1 MPHPAS
7 GCSVLPFANPAHSKN
22 CWHPRLPNGL
32 TLPAPPLRSRKHS
45 ERRER
50 IEGAEVLAK
59 KSLPFR
65 LTFLS
70 HNSPNADKPL
80 LPVFLSQT
88 VLTDTLAAG
97 GAVHEPP
104 VARVQCGMEPRAPA
118 IGIEDKDI
126 AGTHGNAAPH
136 AVPGLGLRIGHAGP
150 TRSARSSRTLWA
162 WCLRDGNAHRSG
174 SARSERPGRRGK
186 RYHTAHRNRVRKY
199 MSYRSRRAATLDKA
213 NRQAP

>member
-1 MPHPAS
+1 MRKPVFRRSLTGTSFLSSSTSVSVASPMPHPAP

-88 VLTDTLAAG
+88 VLTEHACRWWGCARTARCPCTMRY
-97 GAVHEPP
+97 GAPC
-104 VARVQCGMEPRAPA
+104 ARDWYRRQGCRRDAWQCPAPR
-118 IGIEDKDI
+118 
-126 AGTHGNAAPH
+126 
-136 AVPGLGLRIGHAGP
+136 R
-150 TRSARSSRTLWA
+150 TRPWP
-162 WCLRDGNAHRSG
+162 AHRS
-174 SARSERPGRRGK
+174 RGG
-186 RYHTAHRNRVRKY
+186 H
-199 MSYRSRRAATLDKA
+199 
-213 NRQAP
+213 

>member
-1 MPHPAS
+1 MRKPVFRRSLTGTSFLSSSTSVSVASPMPHPAS

-45 ERRER
+45 ERREG

-104 VARVQCGMEPRAPA
+104 VARVQCGMEPRAPRDWYRRQGCRRDA
-118 IGIEDKDI
+118 WQCP
-126 AGTHGNAAPH
+126 AP
-136 AVPGLGLRIGHAGP
+136 RR
-150 TRSARSSRTLWA
+150 TRPWP
-162 WCLRDGNAHRSG
+162 AHRS
-174 SARSERPGRRGK
+174 RGG
-186 RYHTAHRNRVRKY
+186 H
-199 MSYRSRRAATLDKA
+199 
-213 NRQAP
+213 

>member
-45 ERRER
+45 ERREG

-118 IGIEDKDI
+118 IGIEDKDV
-126 AGTHGNAAPH
+126 AGTHDNAPPH
-136 AVPGLGLRIGHAGP
+136 AVPGLGLRIGHAGDIDP
-150 TRSARSSRTLWA
+150 MLTIGPPDQPGAVEPFGRGASETVMRTDLGARGLS
-162 WCLRDGNAHRSG
+162 D
-174 SARSERPGRRGK
+174 PGLCRRLQ
-186 RYHTAHRNRVRKY
+186 VRKG
-199 MSYRSRRAATLDKA
+199 KE
-213 NRQAP
+213 

>member
-118 IGIEDKDI
+118 IGIEDKDV

-136 AVPGLGLRIGHAGP
+136 AVPG

-186 RYHTAHRNRVRKY
+186 RYHTAHHNRVRKY
-199 MSYRSRRAATLDKA
+199 MSYRSRRAATPDKA
-213 NRQAP
+213 NRRAP